1 MRIKIFLS
9 ILIDQFLH
17 WKTIYIGK
25 EFILSKIQ
33 IENRMKMSVS
43 TDHRRLSSEIE
54 IDFPRRLRILS
65 RDLTLDFTGK
75 HNEQQL
81 REHHH

>member
-9 ILIDQFLH
+9 ILINQFLH

-25 EFILSKIQ
+25 KFILSKIQ

-54 IDFPRRLRILS
+54 IDFPRRPRILS